1 MHRQDWKSCGQRS
14 FCYAPES
21 YGIEVNDWKE
31 PTLNKI
37 GRNDPCPCGS
47 KLKYKKCCRAK
58 DEHFESSRRDEE
70 RAVQTALSW
79 LDERYP
85 EEVGAIVHYDFMGEP
100 DEERMDAIDALPPRL
115 EQAMS
120 INIGE
125 WLLADAELDIG
136 GKDVKAHDLVLG
148 KGGPILSAHGREWL
162 QELRKRPLSLYEV
175 REVIKDQGLI
185 LADMLHPENPPVR
198 IRERTATGFLV
209 QWDTFGARLVWQDDS
224 FVMSGA
230 VYPMERETA
239 LACLAEIKSE
249 IEHEEGDP
257 ALERYITTSTIIDYW
272 LDSILVTKPL
282 PELVDASTGDKI
294 ALTTDHYLVTDWKEV
309 ERVFEAQD
317 DVDGERDEGWN
328 RFVEL
333 EDGRCRSL
341 ASLMPKGADTLEVF
355 CRTPKLADE
364 AREWLED
371 IAGGAITY
379 KIREV
384 VDPRSEKARNAAK
397 PLPEPDIP
405 KDMQRQIILQY
416 LAKHYETWPEISLPA
431 LQGKSPLEAVT
442 DKRLRPAVI
451 ELLKSIDQLEAR
463 RIDQTG
469 GEPFDVSFLWER
481 LGLKR

>member
-1 MHRQDWKSCGQRS
+1 
-14 FCYAPES
+14 
-21 YGIEVNDWKE
+21 
-31 PTLNKI
+31 LNKI

-47 KLKYKKCCRAK
+47 GQKYKKCCLEKA
-58 DEHFESSRRDEE
+58 EVFESRRRDEQ
-70 RAVQTALSW
+70 RAVQTAISW
-79 LDERYP
+79 LYERYP
-85 EEVGAIVHYDFMGEP
+85 EEVGAVVHYDFMNEP

-115 EQAMS
+115 EQAIS

-136 GKDVKAHDLVLG
+136 GKDVKAHDLILG
-148 KGGPILSAHGREWL
+148 KGGPILTAHGREWL
-162 QELRKRPLSLYEV
+162 QQLRKRPLSLYEV
-175 REVIKDQGLI
+175 RDVIKDQGLI
-185 LADMLHPENPPVR
+185 LADMLHPEKPPVR

-209 QWDTFGARLVWQDDS
+209 QWDTIGARLVWQDDC

-239 LACLAEIKSE
+239 LDCLAEIRSE

-272 LDSILVTKPL
+272 LDSILKTRPL

-294 ALTTDHYLVTDWKEV
+294 ALTTDYYQVMDWE
-309 ERVFEAQD
+309 ELARILDAQD
-317 DVDGERDEGWN
+317 DVDGDRGEGWN

-333 EDGRCRSL
+333 EDGRCRSR
-341 ASLMPKGADTLEVF
+341 ASLTLKGPDTLEVF
-355 CRTPKLADE
+355 CRTPRLADE
-364 AREWLED
+364 ARDWLED
-371 IAGGAITY
+371 IAGDAMTY

-384 VDPRSEKARNAAK
+384 VDPRSEKAREAAK

-405 KDMQRQIILQY
+405 KDMQRLIIHQY

-442 DKRLRPAVI
+442 EERLRPKVI

-463 RIDQTG
+463 RIDQAG